1 MDIFDRYA
9 TDESAELNGVEVP
22 MGDATLLI
30 ARVGNKKYSNKL
42 TALVKR
48 HEVALAIE
56 GDAADALNESLMVE
70 AIADTI
76 LLGWK
81 NLQYKVA
88 DAEGALKRVELP
100 YSKENAKMIL
110 GHHDFRADVMKLAND
125 MEAYKVKQEEAAGKP

>member
-22 MGDATLLI
+22 MGDAILLI
-30 ARVGNKKYSNKL
+30 ARVGNKNYSNKL
-42 TALVKR
+42 TSLVKR

-56 GDAADALNESLMVE
+56 GPAADALNEKLMVE

-81 NLQYKVA
+81 NFQYK
-88 DAEGALKRVELP
+88 KVELP
-100 YSKENAKMIL
+100 YSKENARMIL
-110 GHHDFRADVMKLAND
+110 AHHDFRADVMKLAND